1 MITKAKAA
9 LLIAAVLKGGALL
22 ALSAPGEGWGT
33 PGEGTRPTRATALPP
48 GRPAG
53 VWATTQWLQAPPEIA
68 PIQSPFAMPPLQRPV
83 FPDRTFNL
91 TDYGAKGDGTVKNTE
106 AFRKAIAACHGAG
119 GGRVVVPAGNWFTG
133 AIHLKSNVN
142 LHLQEGAEI
151 HFSDDPNDYL
161 PVVFTRWA
169 GIELMN
175 YSPLIYAN
183 GCANI
188 AVTGAGKFFGHGKKW
203 WGWADKGN
211 LETAVWIY
219 EQQVLKNVPPEKRIH
234 GTPESALRP
243 QFFNAV
249 HCTNVLIEGFTVADG
264 GPFWTFDL
272 TYCERIIVRGLTINT
287 KGGPNNDGVNFN
299 SSRNGLLEY
308 CEINSEDDCVA
319 VKAGLNEDG
328 WRVGRPTENIVIR
341 HVRGLTSST
350 GGVVFGSEMSG
361 GVRNIYVYDCEFFGN
376 QRALWIKSNAS
387 RGGTVENIW
396 FENVRLSNV
405 RNALMI
411 QADYGAYMASKN
423 GKAFPTFRNISY
435 KNITVE
441 GAKFPTDISNIHK
454 PIEGVTMENV
464 TITGAKTDM
473 RFNQVKGL
481 TLNNVTCNGS
491 SEQTISIT
499 NCTGVVRSGPVTG
512 TVPPGAVRPP
522 EQ

>member
-1 MITKAKAA
+1 M
-9 LLIAAVLKGGALL
+9 
-22 ALSAPGEGWGT
+22 
-33 PGEGTRPTRATALPP
+33 
-48 GRPAG
+48 
-53 VWATTQWLQAPPEIA
+53 
-68 PIQSPFAMPPLQRPV
+68 
-83 FPDRTFNL
+83 
-91 TDYGAKGDGTVKNTE
+91 
-106 AFRKAIAACHGAG
+106 
-119 GGRVVVPAGNWFTG
+119 
-133 AIHLKSNVN
+133 
-142 LHLQEGAEI
+142 
-151 HFSDDPNDYL
+151 
-161 PVVFTRWA
+161 
-169 GIELMN
+169 
-175 YSPLIYAN
+175 
-183 GCANI
+183 
-188 AVTGAGKFFGHGKKW
+188 
-203 WGWADKGN
+203 
-211 LETAVWIY
+211 
-219 EQQVLKNVPPEKRIH
+219 
-234 GTPESALRP
+234 
-243 QFFNAV
+243 
-249 HCTNVLIEGFTVADG
+249 
-264 GPFWTFDL
+264 
-272 TYCERIIVRGLTINT
+272 
-287 KGGPNNDGVNFN
+287 
-299 SSRNGLLEY
+299 
-308 CEINSEDDCVA
+308 
-319 VKAGLNEDG
+319 
-328 WRVGRPTENIVIR
+328 
-341 HVRGLTSST
+341 
-350 GGVVFGSEMSG
+350 VFGSEMSG

-441 GAKFPTDISNIHK
+441 GAKFPADISNIHK